1 MSEAQAETESLDPG
15 EFRRVLGHFPSGVT
29 VVTAAVDGVAAG
41 MTIQSFT
48 SVSLDPPLVAFVPG
62 IDSSSWIRMQES
74 DSFCVNILTTQQ
86 QDLCMTM
93 AGKGDDKFAG
103 VEWEAGVTGSPV
115 LPGSLAWIECERE
128 GIHRA
133 GDHDIVIGRVVS
145 LRTHAA
151 ENEAEPMLFFK
162 GGFGTFS

>member
-1 MSEAQAETESLDPG
+1 MAEPDVETIDQG

-29 VVTAAVDGVAAG
+29 VVTATVDGVPTG

-62 IDSSSWIRMQES
+62 VESSSWIRMQES
-74 DSFCVNILTTQQ
+74 NSFCVNILTAGQ

-93 AGKGDDKFAG
+93 ASKDDDKFAG
-103 VEWEAGVTGSPV
+103 VDWEAGITGSPV
-115 LPGSLAWIECERE
+115 LAGSLAWIECEHE
-128 GIHRA
+128 GFHRA

-145 LRTHAA
+145 LRTHTSDDDS
-151 ENEAEPMLFFK
+151 EPMLFFK